1 MSRRTKW
8 WQLVERIVVVSKRI
22 LSTPLISSF
31 SHPFLGHTRHANSQY
46 PSYIPSMR
54 TSHYL
59 RNTLMGCSPLRAH
72 SCPGSNVYSLGYGS
86 KRYISLGAGGKG
98 FNKTHAQAS
107 PQFDFAACAA
117 VARSADTRRAR
128 RAMSGRVG

>member
-1 MSRRTKW
+1 
-8 WQLVERIVVVSKRI
+8 
-22 LSTPLISSF
+22 
-31 SHPFLGHTRHANSQY
+31 
-46 PSYIPSMR
+46 MR
-54 TSHYL
+54 TSHYP

-72 SCPGSNVYSLGYGS
+72 SCPDSNVYSLGYGS

-128 RAMSGRVG
+128 RTMSERVG